1 MTNKLSLQEAR
12 LGKYEGENVR
22 VPITVVG
29 KDLAPYTIPHEV
41 KWRCEFTGTKDDC
54 AHCPIALSG
63 VDEVEYTL
71 SDGPE
76 TLKLLKCSES
86 IQIGMLKESCG
97 IPKCNL
103 PDLEV
108 QKSRNVEEILISPYI
123 DYEDSFTVG
132 EDTEYT
138 LQRAFFVAGQTKT
151 LKANSSYEMSGV
163 MTPDPWQQHV
173 TFLFLEA
180 DPKQRSHVDFQ
191 IEPTLLEQLKV
202 FRPDSKQSI
211 GEKLEHIG
219 DNLTNHVTHI
229 LGRNDL
235 LLALD
240 LVFHSVDSFFFQ
252 GVKIGKGWTE
262 CLVLG
267 DTRTGKSEA
276 ALKLVEHYGLGEII
290 FGENTSY
297 AGLVGGMQQAQ
308 GKWSITWGK
317 IPLNDGGLLV
327 IDEASGLPVESISQ
341 MSGIRTSGIAE
352 ITKIQTERTRAR
364 TRLIWLS
371 NPRSGRPLRTYSYG
385 VEAIPELIGTSEDIA
400 RFDFAITCAS
410 NEVPPEVIN
419 QVRLSE
425 HTENPYTS
433 RLCHALV
440 LWAWSRTSEQVI
452 FTDNAIKAS
461 LDAAIQM
468 GKEYS
473 TRIPLVEA
481 ANHRIK
487 VARIGAALAA
497 RLFSSDESG
506 SSLIVKE
513 EHIRF
518 AKDLLDDFYTSPSL
532 DYRGFS
538 SREIDNARIAQEN
551 LDKMDDYIK
560 NSPLVADIFKH
571 QKYVRV
577 KNLEEQTDIDYDAA
591 KAHIAN
597 LMKLRMIEYTPN
609 GYRKTPAFIDVL
621 RKVD

>member
-1 MTNKLSLQEAR
+1 MEYKLTLQEAR
-12 LGKYEGENVR
+12 LGKYEGESVT

-29 KDLAPYTIPHEV
+29 KDLAPYTIPH
-41 KWRCEFTGTKDDC
+41 KIHWTCQFTGTKDDC
-54 AHCPIALSG
+54 AHCPINLNG
-63 VDEVEYTL
+63 GELEHTL

-76 TLKLLKCSES
+76 TLKLLKCTES
-86 IQIGMLKESCG
+86 VQLGMLKESCG
-97 IPKCNL
+97 IPKCSL

-108 QKSRNVEEILISPYI
+108 LKSRNVEEILISPYI
-123 DYEDSFTVG
+123 DYEDTFKVG
-132 EDTEYT
+132 NDTEYT
-138 LQRAFFVAGQTKT
+138 LQRAFFVAGENRT
-151 LKANSSYEMSGV
+151 LKANSSYEMKGV

-180 DPKQRSHVDFQ
+180 EPRKRSHIDFK
-191 IEPTLLEQLKV
+191 IEPELRNQLKI
-202 FRPDSKQSI
+202 FRPEAGQSI
-211 GEKLEHIG
+211 GEKLTHIG
-219 DNLTNHVTHI
+219 DCLTDHVTHI

-240 LVFHSVDSFFFQ
+240 LVFHSVGSFFFQ

-276 ALKLVEHYGLGEII
+276 AMCLVAHYGLGEII

-317 IPLNDGGLLV
+317 IPLNDGGLLI
-327 IDEASGLPVESISQ
+327 IDEASGLAIDAISQ

-400 RFDFAITCAS
+400 RFDYAISCAS
-410 NEVPPEVIN
+410 NEVPPELIN
-419 QVRLSE
+419 QVRAVGE
-425 HTENPYTS
+425 MPENPYIS
-433 RLCHALV
+433 KLCHALI
-440 LWAWSRTSEQVI
+440 LWAWSRTTEQVQ
-452 FTDNAIKAS
+452 FS
-461 LDAAIQM
+461 DAAVKAALNAAIEM

-473 TRIPLVEA
+473 TRIPLVES

-487 VARIGAALAA
+487 IAKIAAALAA
-497 RLFSSDESG
+497 RLFSTDETG
-506 SSLIVKE
+506 ELLLVE
-513 EHIRF
+513 EDHILF
-518 AKDLLDDFYTSPSL
+518 ARNLLDEFYSSPSF
-532 DYRGFS
+532 DYRGY
-538 SREIDNARIAQEN
+538 SRKEIVDTETASANLEN
-551 LDKMDDYIK
+551 MQQYLK
-560 NSPLVADIFKH
+560 NSPLIANIF
-571 QKYVRV
+571 QRQNYIRV

-591 KAHIAN
+591 KGHISN
-597 LMKLRMIEYTPN
+597 LIKWGMIEYTPN
-609 GYRKTPAFIDVL
+609 GYRKTPAFIEIL
-621 RKVD
+621 RKAE